1 MAKGTCEMSPVDARW
16 RETRAP
22 ASVQRT
28 LEGVDRRR
36 SATDTVTCFNCGV
49 DLDLETA
56 TIRLRPTHGEVGCK
70 ACGATVAVRR
80 GDAFRGAK
88 HNNVPW
94 AFSAYTGI
102 REDDEDADPRA
113 TRGLFRR

>member
-1 MAKGTCEMSPVDARW
+1 MAQGTCEVVPVDGRW

-22 ASVQRT
+22 AAVHGT
-28 LEGVDRRR
+28 LDGVDRRR

-56 TIRLRPTHGEVGCK
+56 TIWLRSTHAEVRCHVC
-70 ACGATVAVRR
+70 ATTVAVRR

-94 AFSAYTGI
+94 VFSAYTGI
-102 REDDEDADPRA
+102 RDEDEDADPRA